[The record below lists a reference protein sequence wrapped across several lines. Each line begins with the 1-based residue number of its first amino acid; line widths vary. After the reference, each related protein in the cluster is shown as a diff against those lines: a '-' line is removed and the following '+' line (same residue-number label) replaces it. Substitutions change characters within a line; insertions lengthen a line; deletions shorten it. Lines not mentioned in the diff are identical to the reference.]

1 MASRKQRTLS
11 SHELLSNVRR
21 ARRFTERY
29 EIDHSNPA
37 EFMNQTTEQQAG
49 WDNLL
54 SQIK

>member
-1 MASRKQRTLS
+1 MASRNQRTHS

-21 ARRFTERY
+21 ARRFTEHY

-37 EFMNQTTEQQAG
+37 EFMNQTTEQQAD